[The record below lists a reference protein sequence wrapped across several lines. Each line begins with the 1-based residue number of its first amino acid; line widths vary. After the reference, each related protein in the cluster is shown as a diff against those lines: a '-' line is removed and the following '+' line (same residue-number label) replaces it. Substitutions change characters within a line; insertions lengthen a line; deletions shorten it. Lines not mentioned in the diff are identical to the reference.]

1 MKKEILYKFFEGLA
15 SREEE
20 QQIRNWMEASPEN
33 EQTLYKERKL
43 FDAITLLAQTSR
55 KKNSSR
61 QRNRVMEWLKIAAV
75 VLVTA
80 GVGALYMNYRE
91 SSVSVAMQSVT
102 VPAGQRVNISLPDG
116 TNVWLNARSELRYP
130 VSFNQKERRL
140 YLDGEAYFEVKED
153 KEKPFIVSANQGS
166 VEALGT
172 AFNLEAYSE
181 KGSFSTTLM
190 NGRVRVSSSDGK
202 EATYLS
208 PDSKAVLKDNKFT
221 IEKVDDYTE
230 YRWIEGLICF
240 RNEPFTEI
248 MKSFEKYYGATIE
261 VQNQEVQKYT
271 YTGKFRHT
279 DGLDYALRVLQ
290 RDIHF
295 TFSRDDENHIIYIE

>member
-1 MKKEILYKFFEGLA
+1 MKKEILYRFFEGLA
-15 SREEE
+15 SLEEE
-20 QQIRNWMEASPEN
+20 KQIRTWTEASPEN
-33 EQTLYKERKL
+33 EQTLFKERKL
-43 FDAITLLAQTSR
+43 FDAITLLAQTNQ
-55 KKNSSR
+55 KKKPNR
-61 QRNRVMEWLKIAAV
+61 QRKVVFELLKIAAV

-80 GVGALYMNYRE
+80 GLGALYMNYRE
-91 SSVSVAMQSVT
+91 SLASVAMQSVT
-102 VPAGQRVNISLPDG
+102 VPAGQRVNIFLPDG

-153 KEKPFIVSANQGS
+153 KEKPFIVCANQGS

-172 AFNLEAYSE
+172 AFNMEAYSE
-181 KGSFSTTLM
+181 KGRFATTLM
-190 NGRVRVSSSDGK
+190 KGQVRVSSSDGR
-202 EATYLS
+202 EVTFLS

-221 IEKVDDYTE
+221 IEMVDDYTE

-240 RNEPFTEI
+240 KNEPFTEI
-248 MKSFEKYYGATIE
+248 MKTFEKYYGATIE
-261 VQNQEVQKYT
+261 VKNQQVQKYT

-279 DGLDYALRVLQ
+279 DGIDYALRVLQ

-295 TFSRDDENHIIYIE
+295 AFSRDDENHIIYIE

>member
-1 MKKEILYKFFEGLA
+1 MKKETLYKFFEGLA
-15 SREEE
+15 SLEEE
-20 QQIRNWMEASPEN
+20 KQIHVWMEASPEN

-43 FDAITLLAQTSR
+43 FDAITLLAQTND

-61 QRNRVMEWLKIAAV
+61 QRSLVMEWLKIAAAV
-75 VLVTA
+75 FVTIA
-80 GVGALYMNYRE
+80 LGALYMNYRE
-91 SSVSVAMQSVT
+91 SPAPVAMQSVT
-102 VPAGQRVNISLPDG
+102 VPAGQRVSISLPDG
-116 TNVWLNARSELRYP
+116 TNVWLNARSELKYP

-153 KEKPFIVSANQGS
+153 KGKPFIVSAGQGS

-181 KGSFSTTLM
+181 KGDFETTVM
-190 NGRVRVSSSDGK
+190 SGRVKVASADNKEAVYLSSDN
-202 EATYLS
+202 
-208 PDSKAVLKDNKFT
+208 KASLKGDRFT
-221 IEKVDDYTE
+221 IEKVDDYIE

-240 RNEPFTEI
+240 KNEPFADI
-248 MKSFEKYYGATIE
+248 MKTFEKYYGAIIE
-261 VQNQEVQKYT
+261 VRNQEVQKYT

-279 DGLDYALRVLQ
+279 DGIDYALRVLQ
-290 RDIHF
+290 RDIYF